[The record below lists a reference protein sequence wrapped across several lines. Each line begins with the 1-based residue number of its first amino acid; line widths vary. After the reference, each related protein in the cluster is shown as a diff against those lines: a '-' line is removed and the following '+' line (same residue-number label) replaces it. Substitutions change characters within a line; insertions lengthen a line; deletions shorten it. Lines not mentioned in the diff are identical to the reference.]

1 MGEFL
6 QRPDSENEPSRL
18 RRVRVPGTVPI
29 PPAVSRRPREEE
41 GQEAF
46 GTGEGPEA
54 AE

>member
-1 MGEFL
+1 M

-41 GQEAF
+41 GQEAS